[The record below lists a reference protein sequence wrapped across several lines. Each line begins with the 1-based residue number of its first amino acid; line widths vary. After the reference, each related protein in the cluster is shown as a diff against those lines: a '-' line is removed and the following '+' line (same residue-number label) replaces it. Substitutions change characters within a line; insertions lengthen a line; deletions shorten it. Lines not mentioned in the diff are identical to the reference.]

1 MEVEA
6 YGPSRLTILS
16 TLLFIPVS
24 TYTGAFLAVQ
34 LPAMLRDAYKTAKMW
49 ATFYGCMLLFFIILM
64 NTDEETLE
72 DVYTFFRPL
81 NPYIDFVITVV
92 IELNKVS

>member
-16 TLLFIPVS
+16 TFLFIPVS

-34 LPAMLRDAYKTAKMW
+34 LPTMLRDAYKTAKMW
-49 ATFYGCMLLFFIILM
+49 ATFYGCMLLFLIILM
-64 NTDEETLE
+64 NTEEETLE
-72 DVYTFFRPL
+72 DLNTFFRPL
-81 NPYIDFVITVV
+81 NPYLDFFYRVV
-92 IELNKVS
+92 IELSKVS